1 MSLIDG
7 IHHLFSHNDHC
18 EVHTTYQPDCEACQL
33 VRQRRQ
39 THANTSDPIDTG
51 SNYDLS
57 SDTTPIFDSSPDTGS
72 IDISSIDTGSSDFGG
87 FDGGNSGG
95 GGASGDF

>member
-7 IHHLFSHNDHC
+7 IRHLFSHGDHC

-39 THANTSDPIDTG
+39 TYVNTSDPIDTG
-51 SNYDLS
+51 STYDLS
-57 SDTTPIFDSSPDTGS
+57 SDSTPICDSSPDTG
-72 IDISSIDTGSSDFGG
+72 SIDTGSSDFGG
-87 FDGGNSGG
+87 FDGGDSGG

>member
-7 IHHLFSHNDHC
+7 IRHLFSHDDHC
-18 EVHTTYQPDCEACQL
+18 ELHTTFQTDCEACQL

-39 THANTSDPIDTG
+39 IYINTSDPIDTG
-51 SNYDLS
+51 STYDLS
-57 SDTTPIFDSSPDTGS
+57 SNTTPIFDSSPDTGS
-72 IDISSIDTGSSDFGG
+72 VDTGTSDFGG

>member
-7 IHHLFSHNDHC
+7 IRHLFSHDDHC
-18 EVHTTYQPDCEACQL
+18 ELHTTFQPDCEACQI
-33 VRQRRQ
+33 VRRRRQ
-39 THANTSDPIDTG
+39 TYVNTSDPIDTG
-51 SNYDLS
+51 SNYDPS
-57 SDTTPIFDSSPDTGS
+57 SDTAPIFDSSPDTSG
-72 IDISSIDTGSSDFGG
+72 IDTSSIDTGSSDFGG